1 MQRQAEREGG
11 QFLILSP
18 NKGAAAALSAL
29 PSGASSDNK
38 DTTNPQI
45 SNNLN
50 EKIAQAEVNTNP
62 TEAQKEAGNYKK
74 GHIRLGAFDITI
86 EQPQGSIRR
95 GVDANGK
102 SWESKMPTRMDYMY
116 TRYF

>member
-1 MQRQAEREGG
+1 MKKKQAIKEGGLILTLESAVGNTLDSSSTHKGTSSSSQSQEINEEINKKVAQAE
-11 QFLILSP
+11 
-18 NKGAAAALSAL
+18 
-29 PSGASSDNK
+29 
-38 DTTNPQI
+38 
-45 SNNLN
+45 
-50 EKIAQAEVNTNP
+50 AEVNTNP

-102 SWESKMPTRMDYMY
+102 AWESKMYNTY
-116 TRYF
+116 TL